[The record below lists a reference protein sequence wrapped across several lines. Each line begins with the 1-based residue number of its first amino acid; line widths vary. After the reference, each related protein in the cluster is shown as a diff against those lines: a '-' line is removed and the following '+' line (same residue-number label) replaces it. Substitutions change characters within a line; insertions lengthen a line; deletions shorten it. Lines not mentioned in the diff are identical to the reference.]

1 MWSSASKEAAQM
13 AGIAAF
19 LYGIIAYLIFFVTFL
34 YAIGFVAN
42 VFVPKSIDSGGGEF
56 SLASLV
62 IDALLLG
69 LFAIQ
74 HSVMARQGF
83 KKQWT
88 KLVPQPVERSTY
100 VLLAS
105 LFLIL
110 LFWQWRPMTGV
121 IWDVQEPVG
130 RWILLAA
137 CALGWLTVLVS
148 TTLISHTELFGLRQV
163 RDYMRG
169 QPQAP
174 LTFKTPSLYQHVR
187 HPIYLGFVLAFW
199 ATPRM
204 TAGHLLFA
212 IATTGYILVA
222 IQLEERDLISFFGDA
237 YREYRRRTPM
247 LLPFMKRPK

>member
-1 MWSSASKEAAQM
+1 M

-19 LYGIIAYLIFFVTFL
+19 LYGIIAYLIFFLTFL

-42 VFVPKSIDSGGGEF
+42 VFVPKSIDSGGGAF
-56 SLASLV
+56 SLTSLV

-83 KKQWT
+83 KRWWT
-88 KLVPQPVERSTY
+88 KLVPHPIERSTY
-100 VLLAS
+100 VLFAS
-105 LFLIL
+105 LCLIL
-110 LFWQWRPMTGV
+110 LYWQWRPMTGI
-121 IWDVQEPVG
+121 IWDVENPAG
-130 RWILLAA
+130 RWILLAF
-137 CALGWLTVLVS
+137 CAAGWLTVLGS
-148 TTLISHTELFGLRQV
+148 TFLIGHADLFGLRQV
-163 RDYMRG
+163 SLYLRG
-169 QPQAP
+169 QPYTSAGFQ
-174 LTFKTPSLYQHVR
+174 TPSLYKHVR
-187 HPIYLGFVLAFW
+187 HPLYLGFLVAFW

-204 TAGHLLFA
+204 TVGHLLFA

-237 YREYRRRTPM
+237 YREYRQRVPM

>member
-1 MWSSASKEAAQM
+1 MWSSANKEAAQM

-62 IDALLLG
+62 VDALLLG

-88 KLVPQPVERSTY
+88 KLVPQPIERSTY
-100 VLLAS
+100 VVLAS

-130 RWILLAA
+130 RWILLGLS
-137 CALGWLTVLVS
+137 ALGWLTVLVS
-148 TTLISHTELFGLRQV
+148 TTLISHAELFGLRQV

-169 QPQAP
+169 QPQTPHA
-174 LTFKTPSLYQHVR
+174 FKTPSLYQHVR

-204 TAGHLLFA
+204 TVGHLLFA

>member
-1 MWSSASKEAAQM
+1 M

-19 LYGIIAYLIFFVTFL
+19 LYGIIAYLIFFLTFL
-34 YAIGFVAN
+34 YAMGFVAN

-83 KKQWT
+83 KKWWT
-88 KLVPQPVERSTY
+88 KLVPRPIERSTY
-100 VLLAS
+100 VVFAS
-105 LFLIL
+105 LCLIL
-110 LFWQWRPMTGV
+110 LYWQWRPMTGV
-121 IWDVQEPVG
+121 IWNVENPIG
-130 RWILLAA
+130 RWILLAF
-137 CALGWLTVLVS
+137 CALGWLTVLGS
-148 TTLISHTELFGLRQV
+148 TFLIGHADLFGLRQV
-163 RDYMRG
+163 SLNMRG
-169 QPQAP
+169 AP
-174 LTFKTPSLYQHVR
+174 YTPAVFQTPSLYKHVR
-187 HPIYLGFVLAFW
+187 HPLYLGFVVAFW

-204 TAGHLLFA
+204 TVGHLLFA

-237 YREYRRRTPM
+237 YREYRQRVPM
-247 LLPFMKRPK
+247 LLPFLKRPR

>member
-1 MWSSASKEAAQM
+1 M
-13 AGIAAF
+13 AGIAAL
-19 LYGIIAYLIFFVTFL
+19 LYGIIAYLIFFLTFL

-42 VFVPKSIDSGGGEF
+42 VFVSKSIDSGGGAF
-56 SLASLV
+56 SLMSLL

-88 KLVPQPVERSTY
+88 KLVPRPIERSTY

-105 LFLIL
+105 LCLIL
-110 LFWQWRPMTGV
+110 LYWQWRPMTGI
-121 IWDVQEPVG
+121 IWDVQEPAG
-130 RWILLAA
+130 RWILLTF
-137 CALGWLTVLVS
+137 CALGWLMVLVS
-148 TTLISHTELFGLRQV
+148 TTLISHAELFGLQQV

-169 QPQAP
+169 QPYTP
-174 LTFKTPSLYQHVR
+174 VGFKTPSLYQHVR
-187 HPIYLGFVLAFW
+187 HPIYLGFVFAFW

-212 IATTGYILVA
+212 VATTGYILVA

-237 YREYRRRTPM
+237 YREYKQRVPM
-247 LLPFMKRPK
+247 LLPFLKRPK